1 MIFREFGDPSGKSV
15 IMTTDELLF
24 FDRLPRFLPIY
35 ETLKA
40 LLEARY
46 PEMTVEVSKTQI
58 SLRNRYVFAAVSLPE
73 RRMKD
78 WPKEYLLI
86 TFGLNHPNKS
96 PRIALSVEP
105 YPGRFTHHVIVER
118 EAQLDD
124 ELLGWLDEAYSFS
137 MVK

>member
-1 MIFREFGDPSGKSV
+1 
-15 IMTTDELLF
+15 MTTDELLF

-35 ETLKA
+35 ETLKS

-46 PEMTVEVSKTQI
+46 PEMTVKVSKTQI

-78 WPKEYLLI
+78 WPKEYLLV
-86 TFGLNHPNKS
+86 TLGLGYQNTS
-96 PRIALSVEP
+96 PRIALSAEP
-105 YPGRFTHHVIVER
+105 YPGRFTHHVMVER
-118 EAQLDD
+118 GEQLDD

-137 MVK
+137 MTK